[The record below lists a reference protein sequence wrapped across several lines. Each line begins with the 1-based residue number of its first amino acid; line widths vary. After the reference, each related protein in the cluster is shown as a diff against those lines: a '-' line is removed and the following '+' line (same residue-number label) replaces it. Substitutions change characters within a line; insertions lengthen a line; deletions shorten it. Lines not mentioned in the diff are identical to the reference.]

1 MKDFQDK
8 VALITGAGNGF
19 GADFAK
25 EAHRRGMKLMLVDID
40 EHDVKRTQSAILD
53 DRGVAEFCVADVS
66 LESEVDRMVKATLAA
81 FGRIDLLINNAGVAI
96 GGSVVNMPTRDW
108 EWIVAVNDMSQIYA
122 MKRVIPIMTAQD
134 SPCHIVNV
142 ASLAGLVT
150 MGSMPAY
157 FATKH
162 FSVALTESANYDLQ
176 AKNSK
181 IGMSVFCPGYVQTDL
196 FNYERHRPER
206 FKAPNDPYYASDAYK
221 EILKMAERVIT
232 TGIPLDPIAALVF
245 RAIELGDF
253 YIETNKKAK
262 WLIFDRARN
271 IIFQKNPNYAKVM
284 AKATK

>member
-1 MKDFQDK
+1 MKDFQNK
-8 VALITGAGNGF
+8 VAVITGAGNGF
-19 GADFAK
+19 GAEFAK
-25 EAHRRGMKLMLVDID
+25 EACRRGMKVMLVDID
-40 EHDVKRTQSAILD
+40 EHDVARTRKAILD
-53 DRGVAEFCVADVS
+53 ARGTVEICVADVS
-66 LESEVDRMVKATLAA
+66 LESEVDQMVKAAMSA

-96 GGSVVNMPTRDW
+96 GGSVVDMPVRDW

-122 MKRVIPIMTAQD
+122 MKRVIPIMIAQD